1 MKIDENTKVIG
12 RFHTKVSP
20 RGLNIYNPYFE
31 ETGTNAVYLLFYNQD
46 PKVLVDGLRK
56 LNLAGA
62 ITAGFESDTV
72 LPTLLDEL
80 DENSKYIGKIGYLTY
95 ANNKV
100 VGHTQGGQGMFK
112 TIRSVSPI
120 SNQKI
125 VIVGAGNICK
135 GLLFEIKKEGLDCE
149 IHIYNRDQ
157 SKAKKLQN
165 DFSFIKSISELSQ
178 LSQSSGDVLV
188 NLTDVGG
195 SEPDNIFN
203 KELIKRFKAVV
214 DVTFETENT
223 NLITLSKSLGLTVAT
238 GWDMFANQGLVCL
251 EGILNKKVDFN
262 ILKKH
267 VVTGLS
273 EVVK

>member
-12 RFHTKVSP
+12 RFHTKASP

-31 ETGTNAVYLLFYNQD
+31 ETGTNAVYLLFYNED
-46 PKVLVDGLRK
+46 PKMLVDGMRK
-56 LNLAGA
+56 LRLAGA

-80 DENSKYIGKIGYLTY
+80 DENSKYIGRLGYLTY
-95 ANNKV
+95 DNDKV

-112 TIRSVSPI
+112 TIKSISPI
-120 SNQKI
+120 TNQKL

-135 GLLFEIKKEGLDCE
+135 GLLFEIRKAGLDCE
-149 IHIYNRDQ
+149 VQIYNRDL
-157 SKAKKLQN
+157 SKAKALQN
-165 DFSFIKSISELSQ
+165 DYSFVKSVFELSQ
-178 LSQSSGDVLV
+178 LNQASGDVLV
-188 NLTDVGG
+188 NLTDIGG
-195 SEPDNIFN
+195 SEVDTVFTEEI
-203 KELIKRFKAVV
+203 IKNFKAIV

-223 NLITLSKSLGLTVAT
+223 NLVTLAKKIGLPVAT
-238 GWDMFANQGLVCL
+238 GWDMFTNQGQVCL
-251 EGILNKKVDFN
+251 EGILKEKVDFN

-267 VVTGLS
+267 VVAGLP